1 MAVFVLL
8 LGLGSVLVVPSEGTT
23 KRITEKLSQEE
34 MQPAAKQIVE
44 QSMNSVLSDKN
55 ISLSA
60 FKNVVSASP
69 PTSRRSCFVIS
80 KGNPLSNDQ
89 NCLNGPGVW
98 RKVLGMNESCQLGN
112 NFIQGSTNV
121 IHGVPEAT
129 GWGCGQ
135 TPGLSCCERLGLEHT
150 MCKVT
155 AGQQCPRCQE
165 HSVTSLKRALTVLT
179 SHSLMSWLVS
189 GSRL

>member
-23 KRITEKLSQEE
+23 TRIREKLSQEE
-34 MQPAAKQIVE
+34 MQHAAKQTVE
-44 QSMNSVLSDKN
+44 PSMNSTLSDKN
-55 ISLSA
+55 ISLGVP
-60 FKNVVSASP
+60 KNVMSASP
-69 PTSRRSCFVIS
+69 PTSRRLYFVTP
-80 KGNPLSNDQ
+80 KGNPLSNEQ
-89 NCLNGPGVW
+89 NCLNGPRVW
-98 RKVLGMNESCQLGN
+98 RKVLDMNESCQLVN
-112 NFIQGSTNV
+112 NFIHGSTDV

-129 GWGCGQ
+129 SWKWGQ
-135 TPGLSCCERLGLEHT
+135 SPSLSCCESLRLEHT

-155 AGQQCPRCQE
+155 AGQQCPRCQK

-189 GSRL
+189 GSKL